1 MLREILDAAPRI
13 GETIVAGPDGR
24 PWAEGTLRANFRDL
38 IRRLEDEGRIAKG
51 LTFHGLRSTNATRL
65 ADAGADVRAIQ
76 AELGQRTAAMAL
88 HYSRRADMRRAAETA
103 VRLLDDEG

>member
-1 MLREILDAAPRI
+1 
-13 GETIVAGPDGR
+13 
-24 PWAEGTLRANFRDL
+24 
-38 IRRLEDEGRIAKG
+38 
-51 LTFHGLRSTNATRL
+51 LRSTTATRL

-103 VRLLDDEG
+103 VRLLDDEA